1 MAMNRRTFLAR
12 TALIPASLTMGAS
25 DRDARAP
32 IGIGAASYA
41 IQTRREGKVFLDPFR
56 FLALCRDR
64 GAAGIQA
71 PLGVLDRSETHQ
83 VRRQA
88 EQWEMYVEGS
98 VRLPTGKDDLDRFR
112 AELRCI
118 RDCGGSI
125 ARTVCHSGRRYEAF
139 DSTQAYQT
147 FLDTSRRSL
156 QRAEPIAR
164 AEGIRLAVENHKDR
178 DARELADLLTKIG
191 SEAIGA
197 TVDLGNDLAL
207 LMRPEETV
215 RLLAPFAVS
224 THLKDARLAEASHG
238 FLLDD
243 APLGLGMIDVPAL
256 VRVLLRENP
265 RLNLTLEMITRDP
278 LVVPCLEESY
288 WHSSQASGR
297 RLAKTLRLVRQN
309 GTENLSQ
316 VNSLSPER
324 QIALEDENV
333 RVCLDFARAHLT
345 VP

>member
-1 MAMNRRTFLAR
+1 MSMNRRTFLA
-12 TALIPASLTMGAS
+12 TTSLVPASLAMGA
-25 DRDARAP
+25 RDEAARAP

-41 IQTRREGKVFLDPFR
+41 IQTRRAGREFLDPYR
-56 FLALCRDR
+56 FLSFCRDR

-71 PLGVLDRSETHQ
+71 PLRILDRSDAHR

-98 VRLPTGKDDLDRFR
+98 VGLPKGKDDLDRFR

-118 RDCGGSI
+118 RDCGGTI

-139 DSTQAYQT
+139 DSTEAYQT
-147 FLDTSRRSL
+147 FLDSSRRSL

-178 DARELADLLTKIG
+178 DARELADLLTEIG

-197 TVDLGNDLAL
+197 TVDIGNDLAL
-207 LMRPEETV
+207 LMNPEETV

-224 THLKDARLAEASHG
+224 THLKDARLAEASQG

-256 VRVLLRENP
+256 VRVLRLANP

-278 LVVPCLEESY
+278 LVVPCLEEYY
-288 WHSSQASGR
+288 WHSSQASRR
-297 RLAKTLRLVRQN
+297 RLAETLRLVRQN
-309 GTENLSQ
+309 RSDALSQ
-316 VNSLSPER
+316 VSGLSPER

-333 RVCLDFARAHLT
+333 RACLDAARSQLMGT
-345 VP
+345 